1 MRALFIFFLVSML
14 AARAGAQGPSPCPGW
29 NPPEAK
35 DRHYELF
42 ISPFTRHWTLSD
54 EHKPVYALGF
64 TQRLP
69 DDRFCGFSLFR
80 NSFGQPSGYVYLG
93 KTWNGLVPSVP
104 GLYGSVSA
112 GVLFGYVDRYE
123 GKVPSNHHGFSPGLI
138 PAVGYRLTPAVSVEL
153 QLLGSA
159 GVMLGTALRF

>member
-1 MRALFIFFLVSML
+1 MRAFFAFLLVSML
-14 AARAGAQGPSPCPGW
+14 ATSAGAQDYAPCPGW
-29 NPPEAK
+29 NPPDAK
-35 DRHYELF
+35 DRHHELF

-80 NSFGQPSGYVYLG
+80 NSFGQPSGYIYLG
-93 KTWNGLVPSVP
+93 KTWEGFVPSLP
-104 GLYGSVSA
+104 KLYGSVSA

-123 GKVPSNHHGFSPGLI
+123 GKVPANHHGFSPGLI
-138 PAVGYRLTPAVSVEL
+138 PALGYRLTPAVSLEL

-159 GVMLGTALRF
+159 GIMFGTALRF

>member
-1 MRALFIFFLVSML
+1 MRAYFAFLLVSML
-14 AARAGAQGPSPCPGW
+14 AARAGAQDYSPCPGW
-29 NPPEAK
+29 NPPDAK
-35 DRHYELF
+35 DRHHELF

-69 DDRFCGFSLFR
+69 NDRFCGFSLFR

-93 KTWNGLVPSVP
+93 KTWDALLPGLPK
-104 GLYGSVSA
+104 LYGSVSA

-123 GKVPSNHHGFSPGLI
+123 GKVPANNHGFSPGLI
-138 PAVGYRLTPAVSVEL
+138 PALGYRLTPAVSVEL
-153 QLLGSA
+153 QLLGTA
-159 GVMLGTALRF
+159 GIMLGTALRF